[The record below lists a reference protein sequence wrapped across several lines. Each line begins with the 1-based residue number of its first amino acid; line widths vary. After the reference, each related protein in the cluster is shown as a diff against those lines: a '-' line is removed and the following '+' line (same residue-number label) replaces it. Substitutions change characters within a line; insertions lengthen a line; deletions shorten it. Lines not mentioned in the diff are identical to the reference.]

1 MVKKKFEFDFALSF
15 AGAQRNL
22 ARKLFNVLD
31 KKGFNVFYDEKYA
44 YDMLG
49 ENGVDYLREVYSER
63 SRYCIVVISKE
74 YDKGVWPKIEREIIV
89 ARQAML
95 GHGILLPVLTDDHM
109 PKWLLPTRIHF
120 DLRSRPFDELIKILV
135 KKAWPPLESLETD
148 EKKPVNCDDYNW
160 DKLLGLIKSKSVIP
174 VISQGLYSIVTKE
187 KEELFLYDFLAR
199 QVAQK
204 IGMPLSHTFTS
215 VCAEYLKKNKCGQLK
230 KVLNKSLEGVQLT
243 KDNSLLKLARIRYFD
258 IFLTTAYDN
267 LLGYTIKETRD
278 LRLEVRS
285 YAKNEKK
292 FDLLEKELF
301 DNIRDSQ
308 CLLVYH
314 MLGNLKRNFA
324 PAYTLGGIRD
334 TLLKFLDDM
343 NKDFQNRNNLFREL
357 KNRCFLFLGFK
368 PEDQVLQLF
377 IPGFVNWLSGTKR
390 DSSTRLFIGGIRG
403 FNENKPIDKLL
414 EHLRTDEIE
423 VIDFMESEDFVDCLC
438 QKLEQTPGPKID
450 ETGALT
456 V

>member
-1 MVKKKFEFDFALSF
+1 M
-15 AGAQRNL
+15 
-22 ARKLFNVLD
+22 
-31 KKGFNVFYDEKYA
+31 
-44 YDMLG
+44 
-49 ENGVDYLREVYSER
+49 
-63 SRYCIVVISKE
+63 
-74 YDKGVWPKIEREIIV
+74 
-89 ARQAML
+89 
-95 GHGILLPVLTDDHM
+95 
-109 PKWLLPTRIHF
+109 
-120 DLRSRPFDELIKILV
+120 
-135 KKAWPPLESLETD
+135 KKAWPPVESLETD

-267 LLGYTIKETRD
+267 LLGDTIKETRD

-368 PEDQVLQLF
+368 F
-377 IPGFVNWLSGTKR
+377 TF
-390 DSSTRLFIGGIRG
+390 
-403 FNENKPIDKLL
+403 
-414 EHLRTDEIE
+414 
-423 VIDFMESEDFVDCLC
+423 
-438 QKLEQTPGPKID
+438 
-450 ETGALT
+450 
-456 V
+456 